1 MAVAEDIQNDT
12 TGAQDDDGAER
23 LPFIQ
28 TPMGRNF
35 VRAAGAAAIVAILLG
50 LWLWNKPPEYAVL
63 FSNYTDRDGGAI
75 TAELDKLNIKHKF
88 SDNGTAILVPAEQ
101 VHDVRLKL
109 AAQGLPKG
117 GNVGFELMENQKLGV
132 SQFLEQVNYQRA
144 LEGELARSVMSL
156 APVENARVHLALPKP
171 SVFVRDQQ
179 KPTASVIVTLHP
191 NRMLDPQQTGAIVHL
206 ISSSVPEL
214 LPANVTVVDQAGN
227 LISDQNKNGSS
238 GLNAKNMDETQL
250 KYVKD
255 MQLQVIKQ
263 VESIIIPIV
272 GEGNVRAEATADV
285 DFSQIEQA
293 AETYK
298 PNSPPAASAIRSQQS
313 VETNGN
319 GGAANPSGIPGAL
332 SNQPP
337 GTATAPL
344 TQVAGAAGPNAP
356 APGTPPGTAAATGA
370 NGPTHKE
377 STTNYEVDK
386 TVRYEQR
393 GMGGLRRMTVAVV
406 VNYKRIVDK
415 DGKVTIKAY
424 TPEEMAKI
432 NDLVKQAMGY
442 NQDRGDAVSVA
453 NSPFDGVDKPYQ
465 APPDWWRDPANLP
478 MAKDLAKFLITA
490 LVLLYILM
498 RIVRPMM
505 RPVFKK
511 IDEINAPEPEPE
523 VPEEVV
529 EEGPDEAL
537 IAEEELRKME
547 ENTARGY
554 RENLAMAKKLAVEDP
569 RIVANVIKEWIGA
582 ND

>member
-1 MAVAEDIQNDT
+1 MAAAEAIDNDT
-12 TGAQDDDGAER
+12 AAPPAPGDDGAER
-23 LPFIQ
+23 LPFIR

-35 VRAAGAAAIVAILLG
+35 MRAAAGAAIVAVIIG
-50 LWLWNKPPEYAVL
+50 LYMWNKAPDYGVL
-63 FSNYTDRDGGAI
+63 FSNFTDRDGGAI

-88 SDNGTAILVPAEQ
+88 SENGGAILVPTEQ
-101 VHDVRLKL
+101 VHDARLKL

-144 LEGELARSVMSL
+144 LEGELARSIQSL
-156 APVENARVHLALPKP
+156 AAVENARVHLALPKP

-179 KPTASVIVTLHP
+179 KPTASVLLTLHP
-191 NRMLDPQQTGAIVHL
+191 NRALDPAQTAAIVHL
-206 ISSSVPEL
+206 VASSVPEL
-214 LPANVTVVDQAGN
+214 MPANVTVVDQAGN
-227 LISDQNKNGSS
+227 LISDQNKSANG

-263 VESIIIPIV
+263 VESIIVPIV
-272 GEGNVRAEATADV
+272 GENNVRAEATADV
-285 DFSQIEQA
+285 DFSKIEQA

-313 VETNGN
+313 SESG
-319 GGAANPSGIPGAL
+319 GGANANPGGIPGAL

-344 TQVAGAAGPNAP
+344 DQAAANGPNAP
-356 APGTPPGTAAATGA
+356 APGTPPGGVAAGNAA
-370 NGPTHKE
+370 PVHKE

-386 TVRYEQR
+386 TVRYETR

-424 TPEEMAKI
+424 TAEEMAKI

-453 NSPFDGVDKPYQ
+453 NSPFDGVDRPFEP
-465 APPDWWRDPANLP
+465 ALDWWRDPANLP

-490 LVLLYILM
+490 LILLYIVL

-523 VPEEVV
+523 EPEEVV

-547 ENTARGY
+547 ENTVKTY

-569 RIVANVIKEWIGA
+569 RIVATVIKEWIGA